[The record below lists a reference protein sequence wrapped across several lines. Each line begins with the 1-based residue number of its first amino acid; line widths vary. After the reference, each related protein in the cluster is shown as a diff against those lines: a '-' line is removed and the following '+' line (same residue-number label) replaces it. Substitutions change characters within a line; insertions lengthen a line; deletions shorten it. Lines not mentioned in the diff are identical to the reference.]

1 MSPQIVSGEITFDP
15 EVLLP
20 SGAEAHVTLL
30 ETSRADG
37 PAQLI
42 TEKVIPGIAELV
54 NQGKPV
60 PFVLPGVVTDQRGS
74 YTVSVHVD
82 LDGDGQVG
90 EGDFITM
97 QSYPVLTYGNPS
109 RVSVRVREV

>member
-1 MSPQIVSGEITFDP
+1 MSTQIVSGELTFDP
-15 EVLLP
+15 NIRLP
-20 SGAEAHVTLL
+20 SGAKARVALL
-30 ETSRADG
+30 ETSRADA
-37 PAQLI
+37 PAQVI
-42 TEKVIPGIAELV
+42 TEKVITEIAALV
-54 NQGKPV
+54 NRGRPV

-109 RVSVRVREV
+109 RVSVRVKEV